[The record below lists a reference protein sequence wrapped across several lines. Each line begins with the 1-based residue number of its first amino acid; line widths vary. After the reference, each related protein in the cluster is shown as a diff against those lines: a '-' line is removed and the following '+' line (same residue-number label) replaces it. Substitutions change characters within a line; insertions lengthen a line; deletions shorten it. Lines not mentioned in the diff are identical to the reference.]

1 MNDSMLEKLNNNE
14 WIDISD
20 ACEIL
25 NLSIKTIKRYCN
37 NGKLVYKIVIN
48 KNGKN

>member
-37 NGKLVYKIVIN
+37 NGLISIL
-48 KNGKN
+48 